1 MTVKRTKIKQKPMK
15 YLYLYLLSFF
25 ILSNLSSCSPAY
37 EASAS
42 TDDSLKVIA
51 NFQLITDFTEKPDTN
66 KITFAFTGDL
76 MCHGSQYQAVFEG
89 NDTYNFIPVF
99 ESVKPFLSAA
109 DVTIGNLE
117 TVLAGDGK
125 NYKSYPQFN
134 TPNAYAD
141 ALKDAGFDIIVTV
154 NNHTYDQGKDGV
166 LRTLD
171 ELDKRNFT
179 GVLGSYRTQEAQ
191 DEIKV
196 FEKNDIKY
204 SILAYTQFSNIP
216 LRSSESHLFQLIDT
230 IKVGQDIQKAKK
242 QGAEIVLIHYHWG
255 AEYLPEP
262 NSYQKMITEKT
273 IELGADVIIGGHPHV
288 LQPLKK
294 YKAQGNATLD
304 SGIVA
309 YSMGNFYSGQRK
321 RFRHNGAIVWLE
333 MEKVT
338 EKDPKNNN
346 EKVSKIVL
354 KNVAHLP
361 TWVYFGKVHNSSKN
375 EYRIYPAQNDAVP
388 FSPFFSL
395 DTLNFISKSSRVYLE
410 QSRKDTD
417 NALRMYNVD
426 SKHLF
431 LDKDGKAILK

>member
-1 MTVKRTKIKQKPMK
+1 MK
-15 YLYLYLLSFF
+15 HLYLCLLSLF
-25 ILSNLSSCSPAY
+25 ILSNFSSCSPAQ
-37 EASAS
+37 EASANTENS
-42 TDDSLKVIA
+42 DRLKDSLKVIA
-51 NFQLITDFTEKPDTN
+51 NFQRIEDFTEKPDTN

-76 MCHGSQYQAVFEG
+76 MCHGSQYETVFEG

-99 ESVKPFLSAA
+99 EGVKPFLSAA

-117 TVLAGDGK
+117 TVLAGEGK

-179 GVLGSYRTQEAQ
+179 AVLGSYRTQEAQ

-196 FEKNDIKY
+196 FEKNGIKY
-204 SILAYTQFSNIP
+204 SVLAYTQFSNNP
-216 LRSSESHLFQLIDT
+216 LRASESHLFQLIDT
-230 IKVGQDIQKAKK
+230 AKVGQDIQKARK
-242 QGAEIVLIHYHWG
+242 QGAEIVLIHCHWG

-273 IELGADVIIGGHPHV
+273 IQLGADVIIGGHPHV

-294 YKAQGNATLD
+294 YKTQNNATLD

-333 MEKVT
+333 MEKIT
-338 EKDPKNNN
+338 EKNAKN
-346 EKVSKIVL
+346 EKVSKVIL
-354 KNVAHLP
+354 KNIAHLP
-361 TWVYFGKVHNSSKN
+361 TWVYFGKVRDASKN

-388 FSPFFSL
+388 FSPFLSL
-395 DTLNFISKSSRVYLE
+395 DTLNFISKSGRAYLN
-410 QSRKDTD
+410 QSRKDSD

-431 LDKDGKAILK
+431 LDKNGKPILK

>member
-1 MTVKRTKIKQKPMK
+1 MK
-15 YLYLYLLSFF
+15 HIYLYILAFS
-25 ILSNLSSCSPAY
+25 ILSNFSSCSPAQ

-42 TDDSLKVIA
+42 TEDSERIKDSLKVIA
-51 NFQLITDFTEKPDTN
+51 NFEPIKDFTEKPDTN

-76 MCHGSQYQAVFEG
+76 MCHGSQYQAVFQG
-89 NDTYNFIPVF
+89 NDTYDFVPVF
-99 ESVKPFLSAA
+99 EGVKPFLSAA
-109 DVTIGNLE
+109 DVMVGNLE
-117 TVLAGDGK
+117 TVLAGEGK

-204 SILAYTQFSNIP
+204 SILAYTQFSNIT
-216 LRSSESHLFQLIDT
+216 LRESESHLFQLIDT
-230 IKVGQDIQKAKK
+230 VKVGQDIQKARK

-294 YKAQGNATLD
+294 YKTQGNATLD

-338 EKDPKNNN
+338 EKNQKRDPKNNN
-346 EKVSKIVL
+346 QKISKIIL
-354 KNVAHLP
+354 KNIAHLP
-361 TWVYFGKVHNSSKN
+361 TWVYFGRVRDASKN
-375 EYRIYPAQNDAVP
+375 EYRIYPAQNDSVP
-388 FSPFFSL
+388 FSPFLSL
-395 DTLNFISKSSRVYLE
+395 DTLDFISKSGRAYLN
-410 QSRKDTD
+410 QSRKDSD

-431 LDKDGKAILK
+431 LDKNGKAILK

>member
-1 MTVKRTKIKQKPMK
+1 MK
-15 YLYLYLLSFF
+15 HIYLYLLAII
-25 ILSNLSSCSPAY
+25 ILSNFSSCSPAH

-42 TDDSLKVIA
+42 TEDNQKLRDSLKVIA
-51 NFQLITDFTEKPDTN
+51 NFEPIKDFTEKPDTS

-76 MCHGSQYQAVFEG
+76 MCHGSQYQAVFQG
-89 NDTYNFIPVF
+89 NDTYDFIPVF
-99 ESVKPFLSAA
+99 EAVKPFLSAA
-109 DVTIGNLE
+109 DVMVGNLE
-117 TVLAGDGK
+117 TVLAGEGK

-154 NNHTYDQGKDGV
+154 NNHTYDQGKAGV

-179 GVLGSYRTQEAQ
+179 GVLGSYRSQEAQ

-204 SILAYTQFSNIP
+204 SILAYTQFSNIT
-216 LRSSESHLFQLIDT
+216 LRSSESYLFELINT
-230 IKVGQDIQKAKK
+230 VKVGQDIQQARK

-294 YKAQGNATLD
+294 YKSQGNATLD

-321 RFRHNGAIVWLE
+321 RYRHNGAIVWLE
-333 MEKVT
+333 MEKIT
-338 EKDPKNNN
+338 EKN
-346 EKVSKIVL
+346 EKKEEVSKIVL

-361 TWVYFGKVHNSSKN
+361 TWVYYGKVRDASKN
-375 EYRIYPAQNDAVP
+375 EYRIYPAQNDAIP
-388 FSPFFSL
+388 FSPFLSL
-395 DTLNFISKSSRVYLE
+395 DSLDFISKSSRSLLN
-410 QSRKDTD
+410 QSRKDSD
-417 NALRMYNVD
+417 EALRMYNVD
-426 SKHLF
+426 SKYLF
-431 LDKDGKAILK
+431 LGKDGKAILK

>member
-1 MTVKRTKIKQKPMK
+1 MN
-15 YLYLYLLSFF
+15 YLYLYILSFF
-25 ILSNLSSCSPAY
+25 TLSTLFSCSPAQ
-37 EASAS
+37 EASANTENS
-42 TDDSLKVIA
+42 DRVRDSLKVLA
-51 NFQLITDFTEKPDTN
+51 NFERIKDFREKPDTN

-99 ESVKPFLSAA
+99 EGVKPFLSAA
-109 DVTIGNLE
+109 DIMVGNLE
-117 TVLAGDGK
+117 TVLAGETK
-125 NYKSYPQFN
+125 SYKSYPQFN

-141 ALKDAGFDIIVTV
+141 ALKEAGFDIIITV
-154 NNHTYDQGKDGV
+154 NNHTYDQGKEGV

-179 GVLGSYRTQEAQ
+179 GVLGSYRTKEAQ

-204 SILAYTQFSNIP
+204 SILAYTQFSNIT
-216 LRSSESHLFQLIDT
+216 LRDSESYLFELIDT
-230 IKVGQDIQKAKK
+230 AKVGQDIQKARK

-262 NSYQKMITEKT
+262 NAYQRMITEKT

-294 YKAQGNATLD
+294 YKSQGNATLD

-321 RFRHNGAIVWLE
+321 RYRHNGAIVWLE
-333 MEKVT
+333 IEKVT
-338 EKDPKNNN
+338 KKARDGTE
-346 EKVSKIVL
+346 ESKITL

-361 TWVYFGKVHNSSKN
+361 TWVYYGKVRDASKN
-375 EYRIYPAQNDAVP
+375 EYRIYPAQNDQVP
-388 FSPFFSL
+388 FSPFLSL
-395 DTLNFISKSSRVYLE
+395 DTLDFISKSGRVYLN
-410 QSRKDTD
+410 QSRKDSD
-417 NALRMYNVD
+417 NALRMYNVN
-426 SKHLF
+426 SKYLF
-431 LDKDGKAILK
+431 LDKNGKAVLK

>member
-1 MTVKRTKIKQKPMK
+1 MK
-15 YLYLYLLSFF
+15 YLYLCILSFF
-25 ILSNLSSCSPAY
+25 ILSNLSSCSPAQ
-37 EASAS
+37 EASANTENS
-42 TDDSLKVIA
+42 DKIKDSLKVIA
-51 NFQLITDFTEKPDTN
+51 NFEHIKDFTEKPDTN

-76 MCHGSQYQAVFEG
+76 MCHGSQYKAVFQG
-89 NDTYNFIPVF
+89 NDTYDFIPVF
-99 ESVKPFLSAA
+99 EGVKPFLSAA
-109 DVTIGNLE
+109 DVMVGNLE
-117 TVLAGDGK
+117 TVLAGEGK

-204 SILAYTQFSNIP
+204 SILAYTQFSNIT
-216 LRSSESHLFQLIDT
+216 LRESESHLFQLIDT
-230 IKVGQDIQKAKK
+230 VKVGQDIQKARK

-338 EKDPKNNN
+338 EKNEKKDPKNNN
-346 EKVSKIVL
+346 QKTSKIVL
-354 KNVAHLP
+354 KNIAHLP
-361 TWVYFGKVHNSSKN
+361 TWVYFGRVRDASKN
-375 EYRIYPAQNDAVP
+375 EYRIYPAQNDSVP
-388 FSPFFSL
+388 FSPFLSL
-395 DTLNFISKSSRVYLE
+395 DTLDFISKSGRAYLN
-410 QSRKDTD
+410 QSRKDSD

-431 LDKDGKAILK
+431 LDKNGKAILK

>member
-1 MTVKRTKIKQKPMK
+1 MK
-15 YLYLYLLSFF
+15 YLYLCILSFF
-25 ILSNLSSCSPAY
+25 ILSNLSSCSTAH

-51 NFQLITDFTEKPDTN
+51 NFQRIEDFTEKPDTN

-76 MCHGSQYQAVFEG
+76 MCHGSQYEAVFQG

-99 ESVKPFLSAA
+99 EGVKPFLSAA
-109 DVTIGNLE
+109 DVAVGNLE
-117 TVLAGDGK
+117 TVLAGNGK

-196 FEKNDIKY
+196 FEKNGIKY
-204 SILAYTQFSNIP
+204 SILAYTQFSNIT
-216 LRSSESHLFQLIDT
+216 LRESESYLFQLIDT
-230 IKVGQDIQKAKK
+230 VKVGQDIKKARK

-262 NSYQKMITEKT
+262 NSYQKMITDKT

-294 YKAQGNATLD
+294 YKTQNNATLD

-338 EKDPKNNN
+338 EKNPEKGKEN
-346 EKVSKIVL
+346 EKISKIVL

-361 TWVYFGKVHNSSKN
+361 TWVYFGKVHNPSKN
-375 EYRIYPAQNDAVP
+375 EYRIYPAQHDSIP
-388 FSPFFSL
+388 FSPFLSL
-395 DTLNFISKSSRVYLE
+395 DTLDFISKSGRAYLE

>member
-1 MTVKRTKIKQKPMK
+1 MK
-15 YLYLYLLSFF
+15 YLYLCVLSFL
-25 ILSNLSSCSPAY
+25 ILSNFSSCSPVQD
-37 EASAS
+37 ASANTEDS
-42 TDDSLKVIA
+42 NKLEDSLKVIA
-51 NFQLITDFTEKPDTN
+51 NFERIEDFTEKP
-66 KITFAFTGDL
+66 KINNLTFAVTGDL
-76 MCHGSQYQAVFEG
+76 MCHGSQYKTVFEG
-89 NDTYNFIPVF
+89 NDTYNFLPVF
-99 ESVKPFLSAA
+99 EAVKPFLSAA
-109 DVTIGNLE
+109 DVAIGNLE
-117 TVLAGDGK
+117 TVLAGEGK

-154 NNHTYDQGKDGV
+154 NNHTYDQGKAGV

-204 SILAYTQFSNIP
+204 SVLAYTQFSNIT

-230 IKVGQDIQKAKK
+230 VKVGQDIQKARK

-273 IELGADVIIGGHPHV
+273 IQLGADVIIGGHPHV
-288 LQPLKK
+288 VQPLKK
-294 YKAQGNATLD
+294 YKTQNNATLD

-321 RFRHNGAIVWLE
+321 RYRHNGLILWLE
-333 MEKVT
+333 MEKIT
-338 EKDPKNNN
+338 EKNDKN
-346 EKVSKIVL
+346 EKVSKISL
-354 KNVAHLP
+354 KNIAHLP
-361 TWVYFGKVHNSSKN
+361 TWVYYGKAGNPSKN
-375 EYRIYPAQNDAVP
+375 EYRIYPAQNDSIP
-388 FSPFFSL
+388 FSPFLSL
-395 DTLNFISKSSRVYLE
+395 DTLDFISKSGRAYLN

-417 NALRMYNVD
+417 NALKMYNVD
-426 SKHLF
+426 SKYLF

>member
-1 MTVKRTKIKQKPMK
+1 MK
-15 YLYLYLLSFF
+15 YLYLCILSFF
-25 ILSNLSSCSPAY
+25 ILSNLSSCSPAH
-37 EASAS
+37 EVSAS
-42 TDDSLKVIA
+42 TNDSLKVIA
-51 NFQLITDFTEKPDTN
+51 NFQRIEDFTEKPDTN

-76 MCHGSQYQAVFEG
+76 MCHGSQYESVFQG

-99 ESVKPFLSAA
+99 EGVKPFLSAA
-109 DVTIGNLE
+109 DVMIGNLE
-117 TVLAGDGK
+117 TVLAGEGK

-154 NNHTYDQGKDGV
+154 NNHTYDQGKAGV

-179 GVLGSYRTQEAQ
+179 GILGSYRTQEAQ

-196 FEKNDIKY
+196 FEKNNIKY
-204 SILAYTQFSNIP
+204 SVLAYTQFSNIP
-216 LRSSESHLFQLIDT
+216 LRESESHLFQLIDT
-230 IKVGQDIQKAKK
+230 VKVGQDIKKARK

-262 NSYQKMITEKT
+262 NAYQRMITEKT

-294 YKAQGNATLD
+294 YKGQNNATLD

-338 EKDPKNNN
+338 EKNDKN

-361 TWVYFGKVHNSSKN
+361 TWVYFGKVHNPLKN

-395 DTLNFISKSSRVYLE
+395 DTLNFISKSGRAYLNE
-410 QSRKDTD
+410 SRKDTD

>member
-1 MTVKRTKIKQKPMK
+1 MK
-15 YLYLYLLSFF
+15 HIYLYLLAFS
-25 ILSNLSSCSPAY
+25 ILSNFTSCSPAQD
-37 EASAS
+37 ASAS
-42 TDDSLKVIA
+42 TENSDKIKDSLKVIA
-51 NFQLITDFTEKPDTN
+51 NFEKIEDFTEKPTTL
-66 KITFAFTGDL
+66 TFAFTGDL
-76 MCHGSQYQAVFEG
+76 MCHGSQYEAVFQG

-99 ESVKPFLSAA
+99 AGVKPFLSAA
-109 DVTIGNLE
+109 DVMIGNLE
-117 TVLAGDGK
+117 TVLAGNGK

-179 GVLGSYRTQEAQ
+179 AVLGSYRTQEAQ

-196 FEKNDIKY
+196 FEKNGIKY
-204 SILAYTQFSNIP
+204 SVLAYTQFSNIT
-216 LRSSESHLFQLIDT
+216 LRESESYLFQLIDT
-230 IKVGQDIQKAKK
+230 VKVGQDIQKARK
-242 QGAEIVLIHYHWG
+242 QGTEIVLIHYHWG

-273 IELGADVIIGGHPHV
+273 IQLGADVIIGGHPHV

-294 YKAQGNATLD
+294 YKTQNNATLD

-333 MEKVT
+333 MEKIMQ
-338 EKDPKNNN
+338 KDNKTA
-346 EKVSKIVL
+346 KISL
-354 KNVAHLP
+354 KNIAHLP
-361 TWVYFGKVHNSSKN
+361 TWVYFGKVYTPSKN
-375 EYRIYPAQNDAVP
+375 EYRIYPAQNDNVP
-388 FSPFFSL
+388 FSPFLSL
-395 DTLNFISKSSRVYLE
+395 DTLNFISKSGRVFLNE
-410 QSRKDTD
+410 SRKDSD
-417 NALRMYNVD
+417 KALRMYNVD
-426 SKHLF
+426 SKYLF
-431 LDKDGKAILK
+431 LDKNGKAILK

>member
-1 MTVKRTKIKQKPMK
+1 MK
-15 YLYLYLLSFF
+15 HIYLYILAFS
-25 ILSNLSSCSPAY
+25 ILSNFSSCSPAQ

-42 TDDSLKVIA
+42 TEDSERIKDSLKVIA
-51 NFQLITDFTEKPDTN
+51 NFEPIKDFTEKPDTN

-76 MCHGSQYQAVFEG
+76 MCHGSQYKAVFQG
-89 NDTYNFIPVF
+89 NDTYDFIPVF
-99 ESVKPFLSAA
+99 EGVKPFLSAA
-109 DVTIGNLE
+109 DVMVGNLE
-117 TVLAGDGK
+117 TVLAGEGK

-204 SILAYTQFSNIP
+204 SILAYTQFSNIT
-216 LRSSESHLFQLIDT
+216 LRESESHLFQLIDT
-230 IKVGQDIQKAKK
+230 VKVGQDIQKARK

-294 YKAQGNATLD
+294 YKTQGNATLD

-338 EKDPKNNN
+338 EKNQKRDPKNNN
-346 EKVSKIVL
+346 QKTSKIIL
-354 KNVAHLP
+354 KNIAHLP
-361 TWVYFGKVHNSSKN
+361 TWVYFGRVRDASKN
-375 EYRIYPAQNDAVP
+375 EYRIYPAQNDSVP
-388 FSPFFSL
+388 FSPFLSL
-395 DTLNFISKSSRVYLE
+395 DTLDFISKSGRAYLN
-410 QSRKDTD
+410 QSRKDSD

-431 LDKDGKAILK
+431 LDKNGKAILK

>member
-1 MTVKRTKIKQKPMK
+1 MK
-15 YLYLYLLSFF
+15 NIYLYILSFL
-25 ILSNLSSCSPAY
+25 ILSNLSSCSPAQ
-37 EASAS
+37 EVSAS
-42 TDDSLKVIA
+42 TDSERIKDSLKVIA
-51 NFQLITDFTEKPDTN
+51 NFEPIKDFTEKPDTN

-76 MCHGSQYQAVFEG
+76 MCHGSQYKAVFQG
-89 NDTYNFIPVF
+89 NDTYDFRPVF
-99 ESVKPFLSAA
+99 EGVKPFLSAA
-109 DVTIGNLE
+109 DVMVGNLE
-117 TVLAGDGK
+117 TVLAGEGK

-134 TPNAYAD
+134 TPNAYVD

-191 DEIKV
+191 DEIKI

-204 SILAYTQFSNIP
+204 SILAYTQFSNIT
-216 LRSSESHLFQLIDT
+216 LRDSESYLFELIDT
-230 IKVGQDIQKAKK
+230 VKVGQDIQKARKK
-242 QGAEIVLIHYHWG
+242 GAEIVLIHYHWG
-255 AEYLPEP
+255 SEYKPEP
-262 NSYQKMITEKT
+262 NSYQKMITDKT

-294 YKAQGNATLD
+294 YKSQGNATLD

-321 RFRHNGAIVWLE
+321 RYRHNGAIVWLE

-346 EKVSKIVL
+346 GKISKIVL

-361 TWVYFGKVHNSSKN
+361 TWVYYGKVRDASKN
-375 EYRIYPAQNDAVP
+375 EYRIYPAQNDDVP
-388 FSPFFSL
+388 FSPFLSL
-395 DTLNFISKSSRVYLE
+395 DTLDFISKSGRSYLN
-410 QSRKDTD
+410 QSRKDSD

-426 SKHLF
+426 SKYLF
-431 LDKDGKAILK
+431 LDKDGKPFLK

>member
-1 MTVKRTKIKQKPMK
+1 MK
-15 YLYLYLLSFF
+15 NIYLYLVLFL
-25 ILSNLSSCSPAY
+25 ILSNFSSCSPVG
-37 EASAS
+37 EASANTEDS
-42 TDDSLKVIA
+42 ERVKDSLKVIA
-51 NFQLITDFTEKPDTN
+51 NFQPIKDFTEKPDTN
-66 KITFAFTGDL
+66 KVTFAFTGDL
-76 MCHGSQYQAVFEG
+76 MCHGSQYKAVFEG

-99 ESVKPFLSAA
+99 EGVKPFLSAA
-109 DVTIGNLE
+109 DVMVGNLE
-117 TVLAGDGK
+117 TVLAGKGK

-154 NNHTYDQGKDGV
+154 NNHTYDQGKAGV

-171 ELDKRNFT
+171 ELDKRNFDA
-179 GVLGSYRTQEAQ
+179 VLGSYRTQEAQ

-196 FEKNDIKY
+196 FEKNEIKY
-204 SILAYTQFSNIP
+204 SILAYTQFSNIT
-216 LRSSESHLFQLIDT
+216 LRSAESHLFQLIDT
-230 IKVGQDIQKAKK
+230 AKVGQDIQKARK

-255 AEYLPEP
+255 AEYKPEP

-294 YKAQGNATLD
+294 YKSKGNATLD

-338 EKDPKNNN
+338 EKDPKTK
-346 EKVSKIVL
+346 EEISKIVL

-361 TWVYFGKVHNSSKN
+361 TWVYYGKAGNPSKN
-375 EYRIYPAQNDAVP
+375 EYRIYPAQNDSIP
-388 FSPFFSL
+388 FSPFLSL
-395 DTLNFISKSSRVYLE
+395 DTLDFISKSGRVYLN
-410 QSRKDTD
+410 QSRKDSD

-431 LDKDGKAILK
+431 LDKDGKPVLK

>member
-1 MTVKRTKIKQKPMK
+1 MK
-15 YLYLYLLSFF
+15 HLYIYILAVI
-25 ILSNLSSCSPAY
+25 ILSNFSSCSPAH
-37 EASAS
+37 EVSAS

-51 NFQLITDFTEKPDTN
+51 NFEPIKDFTEKPDTN

-76 MCHGSQYQAVFEG
+76 MCHGSQYKAVFEG

-99 ESVKPFLSAA
+99 EGVKPFLSAA
-109 DVTIGNLE
+109 DVMVGNLE
-117 TVLAGDGK
+117 TVLAGEGK

-171 ELDKRNFT
+171 ELDKRNFE
-179 GVLGSYRTQEAQ
+179 GVLGSYRSQKAQ

-204 SILAYTQFSNIP
+204 SILAYTQFSNIT
-216 LRSSESHLFQLIDT
+216 LRESESHLFQLIDT
-230 IKVGQDIQKAKK
+230 AKVGQDIQKARK

-262 NSYQKMITEKT
+262 NSYQKMITDKT

-294 YKAQGNATLD
+294 YKSQANATLD

-321 RFRHNGAIVWLE
+321 RYRHNGAIVWLE

-338 EKDPKNNN
+338 EKDPKTK
-346 EKVSKIVL
+346 EEVSKIVL

-361 TWVYFGKVHNSSKN
+361 TWVYYGKVRDASKN
-375 EYRIYPAQNDAVP
+375 EYRIYPAQNDSIP
-388 FSPFFSL
+388 FSPFLSL
-395 DTLNFISKSSRVYLE
+395 DTLDFISKSGRVYLN
-410 QSRKDTD
+410 QSRKDSD

>member
-1 MTVKRTKIKQKPMK
+1 MN
-15 YLYLYLLSFF
+15 YLYLYLLSFS
-25 ILSNLSSCSPAY
+25 ILFHFQSCSPAHDV
-37 EASAS
+37 SAS
-42 TDDSLKVIA
+42 TQDSLKVIA
-51 NFQLITDFTEKPDTN
+51 NFQRIEDFTEKPDTN

-76 MCHGSQYQAVFEG
+76 MCHGSQYETVFEG

-99 ESVKPFLSAA
+99 EGVKPFLSAA
-109 DVTIGNLE
+109 DVAVGNLE
-117 TVLAGDGK
+117 TVLAGEGK

-179 GVLGSYRTQEAQ
+179 AVLGSYRTQEAQ

-204 SILAYTQFSNIP
+204 SILAYTQFSNIT
-216 LRSSESHLFQLIDT
+216 LRESESHLFQLIDT
-230 IKVGQDIQKAKK
+230 VKVGQDIQKARK

-262 NSYQKMITEKT
+262 NAYQRMITEKT
-273 IELGADVIIGGHPHV
+273 IELGADIIIGGHPHV
-288 LQPLKK
+288 VQPLKK
-294 YKAQGNATLD
+294 YKTANNATLD

-321 RFRHNGAIVWLE
+321 RFRHNGAILWLE
-333 MEKVT
+333 MEKVMQ
-338 EKDPKNNN
+338 KDNKTA
-346 EKVSKIVL
+346 KISL

-375 EYRIYPAQNDAVP
+375 EYRIYPAQNDTVP
-388 FSPFFSL
+388 FSPFLSL
-395 DTLNFISKSSRVYLE
+395 DSLDFISKSGRVYLNE
-410 QSRKDTD
+410 SRKDTD
-417 NALRMYNVD
+417 NALRMYNVN

-431 LDKDGKAILK
+431 LDKNGKAILK